1 MSSARRVTTLAA
13 NRNYR
18 LLLGASAASNLADGI
33 AALAFPWLATLFTRD
48 PVLIALVA
56 FAGRVPWLLLSIP
69 AGTLTDRADRRAL
82 ILRADLTRCAL
93 ALAVVGL
100 IAAAPEG
107 GGTAAILSLAG
118 LAFAMGC
125 AEVLRD
131 NAAQAILST
140 VVDPARLERANG
152 RLWTAETVL
161 GRFVGPPLAG
171 LLIAAALPA
180 PFLADAAAFAVAAL
194 LVWLMVLPPRIP
206 PARRAWRTETM
217 EGVRWLRS
225 RPVLRRLALS
235 LGAINGLASMA
246 ATVLVLVAQETLGL
260 GAAGFGLLLTAG
272 AGRRAG
278 CSAHGSWIGSGRSA
292 P

>member
-18 LLLGASAASNLADGI
+18 LLLGTSAASNLADGI

-125 AEVLRD
+125 AEVVRD
-131 NAAQAILST
+131 NAA
-140 VVDPARLERANG
+140 
-152 RLWTAETVL
+152 
-161 GRFVGPPLAG
+161 
-171 LLIAAALPA
+171 
-180 PFLADAAAFAVAAL
+180 
-194 LVWLMVLPPRIP
+194 
-206 PARRAWRTETM
+206 
-217 EGVRWLRS
+217 
-225 RPVLRRLALS
+225 
-235 LGAINGLASMA
+235 
-246 ATVLVLVAQETLGL
+246 
-260 GAAGFGLLLTAG
+260 
-272 AGRRAG
+272 
-278 CSAHGSWIGSGRSA
+278 
-292 P
+292 